1 MTFDL
6 FGVIYLFVAIGFVLL
21 FILLPR
27 YGPHYTSR
35 LTCPNCKK
43 IFNFHWIPGATI
55 TSLLYRN
62 KRNLKCP
69 YCHVKSNY
77 DVMTTRVSRP
87 KKPVKAKHK
96 ASS

>member
-1 MTFDL
+1 MDL
-6 FGVIYLFVAIGFVLL
+6 DLLTILFLAAFVGALLL

-77 DVMTTRVSRP
+77 DIMTTRVIKP
-87 KKPVKAKHK
+87 KNAAKAKAYK
-96 ASS
+96 